1 MRATDT
7 VGRTRRKSSPRS
19 GTPIHIRVRKRQ
31 RDLIDSAS
39 AILGKTRSE
48 FMLDT
53 ACREAESVILD
64 QRMLQV
70 SGTDYRTFAALL
82 DAPPQLRPGLVK
94 LFEVR
99 GPLEK

>member
-1 MRATDT
+1 
-7 VGRTRRKSSPRS
+7 
-19 GTPIHIRVRKRQ
+19 
-31 RDLIDSAS
+31 
-39 AILGKTRSE
+39 
-48 FMLDT
+48 MLDT

-99 GPLEK
+99 GPWEK